1 MSAWML
7 ILPILIPAVGGALVF
22 LVPKTQLALVRAL
35 SLIFTGAALIF
46 TIVLFGREL
55 DFSVAWL
62 GFGIDFALKLDSFS
76 SFIMLVAGFAFL
88 TVVFSTVSMK
98 GRERERQ
105 FFAYIMLTSA
115 FVTGAMLANN
125 LLLMVFFWEGLLALL
140 FALIMTGGVKASS
153 TAIKAL
159 IINGTADLCLILGV
173 GLLAWQSG
181 TFSID
186 AIAQPIDS
194 FWSGFAFV
202 MMMIGAIAKGGSMP
216 FHSWIPNAADDTPTP
231 FMAFL
236 PAAIDK
242 IAGIYLLARL
252 NLCFFEILP
261 GSGLSLTV
269 MTIGSI
275 TIIFAVMMA
284 LIQKDFKRLL
294 SYHAISQ
301 VGYMLLGIGTALPIG
316 IVGGIYH
323 MINNALYKSCLF
335 FTAGSVERQ
344 AGTTDLAALGGLGR
358 KMPVTFVC
366 FLIAAA
372 AISGVPPLNGFF
384 SKELIFESA
393 LQVNAVFY
401 VVAAVGA
408 FFTAA
413 SFLKLGHAAFFG
425 KPPVAWAAGKAAGKA
440 TGKAASKAAGKAAG
454 KAAASKATIGSGS
467 TVHTAKEAP
476 WPMLVPLVV
485 LALVCVVFG
494 VYNPLP
500 LQGLIEPV
508 LSTSHFASMELV
520 HTFAGLPHDWLLAG
534 ISVVVLL
541 LAVFNHFYGVKRAGK
556 SLGASDHIHYAP
568 GLKPI
573 YALAETGATD
583 PFVLCGK
590 LVDAFSFVLNG
601 IDKGVDM
608 IYSKLAVGFAE
619 LLALGLNKA
628 HTGKHWMYVL
638 WVLGGAVVVIVIFTI
653 SGGV

>member
-1 MSAWML
+1 MVRIMSAWML
-7 ILPILIPAVGGALVF
+7 TLPILIPAVGGALVF
-22 LVPKTQLALVRAL
+22 LVPRTQFALVRAL
-35 SLIFTGAALIF
+35 SLVFTGAALIF
-46 TIVLFGREL
+46 TIALFGREL
-55 DFSVAWL
+55 SLNVAWL
-62 GFGIDFALKLDSFS
+62 GFGIDFALRLDSFS

-88 TVVFSTVSMK
+88 TVVYSTVSMK
-98 GRERERQ
+98 GKLRERQ
-105 FFAYIMLTSA
+105 FFAFIMLTSA

-125 LLLMVFFWEGLLALL
+125 LVLMVFFWEGLLALL
-140 FALIMTGGVKASS
+140 FALIMTNGVKASS

-186 AIAQPIDS
+186 AIALPIDS

-216 FHSWIPNAADDTPTP
+216 FHSWIPNAADDAHTP

-275 TIIFAVMMA
+275 TIICAVLMA

-344 AGTTDLAALGGLGR
+344 AGTTDLAQLGGLGR

-393 LQVNAVFY
+393 LQVNAIFY

-425 KPPVAWAAGKAAGKA
+425 KAPVAEAAD
-440 TGKAASKAAGKAAG
+440 KAAGKAADE
-454 KAAASKATIGSGS
+454 ATSS
-467 TVHTAKEAP
+467 VHTAKEAP

-508 LSTSHFASMELV
+508 LSTSHFASMALV
-520 HTFAGLPHDWLLAG
+520 HTFAGLPHDWVLAC
-534 ISVVVLL
+534 ISVIVLV
-541 LAVFNHFYGVKRAGK
+541 LAVFNHILGVKRSGK
-556 SLGASDHIHYAP
+556 PLGASDHIHYAP
-568 GLKPI
+568 VLKSI

-590 LVDAFSFVLNG
+590 LVDGFSFVLNG
-601 IDKGVDM
+601 IDRAVDL

-619 LLALGLNKA
+619 LLALGLNRA

-638 WVLGGAVVVIVIFTI
+638 WVLGGAVVVVVIFTI
-653 SGGV
+653 SGGA

>member
-7 ILPILIPAVGGALVF
+7 LLPILVPALGGALVF
-22 LVPKTQLALVRAL
+22 LVPRSQLALVRAL
-35 SLIFTGAALIF
+35 SLLFTGAALIL

-55 DFSVAWL
+55 SLHTKWL

-76 SFIMLVAGFAFL
+76 SFIILVAGFAFL
-88 TVVFSTVSMK
+88 TVVFSVVSMK
-98 GRERERQ
+98 GKERERQ

-125 LLLMVFFWEGLLALL
+125 LVLMLFFWEGLLALL
-140 FALIMTGGVKASS
+140 FAIIMTGGAKASS

-186 AIAQPIDS
+186 AIAQPINS

-202 MMMIGAIAKGGSMP
+202 MMMVGAIAKGGSMP
-216 FHSWIPNAADDTPTP
+216 FHSWIPNAADDAPTP

-252 NLCFFEILP
+252 NLCLFEILP

-284 LIQKDFKRLL
+284 LIQKNFKRLL

-344 AGTTDLAALGGLGR
+344 TGTTELSELGGLGR

-393 LQVNAVFY
+393 MEINFVFY
-401 VVAAVGA
+401 LVAAVGA

-425 KPPVAWAAGKAAGKA
+425 K
-440 TGKAASKAAGKAAG
+440 ASSNFDNWKNVV
-454 KAAASKATIGSGS
+454 T
-467 TVHTAKEAP
+467 EAP
-476 WPMLVPLVV
+476 WPMLLPLCV

-508 LSTSHFASMELV
+508 LSTSHFASLTLT
-520 HTFAGLPHDWLLAG
+520 HTFAGLPHDWLLAVV
-534 ISVVVLL
+534 SLVVLL
-541 LAVFNHFYGVKRAGK
+541 LAVLNHFFGVKKAGK
-556 SLGASDHIHYAP
+556 ALGASDHIHYAP
-568 GLKPI
+568 GLKSI
-573 YALAETGATD
+573 YALAESGATD

-590 LVDAFSFVLNG
+590 LVDGFSSVLSG
-601 IDKGVDM
+601 IDVAVDM
-608 IYSKLAVGFAE
+608 IYSKLAVGFAN
-619 LLALGLNKA
+619 LLALGLNRA

-638 WVLGGAVVVIVIFTI
+638 WVLGGAVVVVVIFTI
-653 SGGV
+653 SGGA